1 VNTSSHS
8 TAGYAVIGYS
18 LVGLCSIQQGKA
30 FQKTQGGINPSGKF
44 LNLLVVSSGI
54 IIQSQR
60 NNVKN

>member
-1 VNTSSHS
+1 
-8 TAGYAVIGYS
+8 
-18 LVGLCSIQQGKA
+18 VGLCSIQQGKA